1 MAVLVAEVLD
11 DQVVGQILD
20 GVDVR
25 RHVDRKFDGRTVVF
39 KQDVLV
45 VEDEVVDDDAEKLQH
60 VVKHVLSEKDLVAFG
75 QNLDHE

>member
-60 VVKHVLSEKDLVAFG
+60 VVEHVLSEKDLVAFG